1 MMKDKI
7 RILLVRFCSVLAPLP
22 LLAGLISCGEKNE
35 LYEEPSWLGNSIYE
49 WLQEDGNY
57 NYTLRLIDDLGQK
70 AVLSKTG
77 SKTLFVASDSV
88 YNAFFRNNDWG
99 VRSYDDL
106 TDAKKKLLLNS
117 AMVNNAYLVE
127 MLSSVSGT
135 TPLVGQCMRRSTAAS
150 VLDSVSRI
158 LPADMPNTSYWA
170 KYKDKAGG
178 IVLLRDNTS
187 KPMIHFLP
195 VFMNYNKVTDEDLS
209 ILTNGVSTS
218 TADAWVNGKKLVERD
233 ITCKNGYIQIM
244 DGLATAADNMAEII
258 HSHPNMSRFAAI
270 MDRFC
275 APYYDDAATKE
286 YNRLYNN
293 EDSVFTLKYFS
304 SNSGLGDFGSTIGG
318 ELLTDPD
325 GQLVDAYLPF
335 DPGWSQ
341 YMYTNT
347 AGRDLHYDAG
357 AMLVPT
363 NAALDDWWNNG
374 GGKVLQDQYKS
385 WENVPITVLSKMLD
399 IDLVRSFIE
408 TVPSKFKNIV
418 DNTNK
423 VPIGIDAKQ
432 HVDSCFMGCNGVV
445 YLTNKVFTPAAYSSV
460 SFPALINE
468 ETMNIIYW
476 AIKNLDFEPYLNSMD
491 SYYSFFIPTNTAML
505 NYVDPCS
512 YGQTTTVLYEFFYD
526 NDFKKVGAHRF
537 NYNIATREK
546 MEGELN
552 DASDDQVKNRL
563 RDMLDNLIVIGNVED
578 GHTYYTTKGGSV
590 LKVENAGRE
599 GMMTVSGGLQ
609 IETGETVT
617 IQAIYDQTKQGNGKA
632 YIMEQGMPL
641 TSRRSLYS
649 LLNGRAD
656 CEQFFELYIQGGTA
670 NTLMKTMMG
679 GNTCV
684 DYNCSLF
691 DAYNYTVYVPT
702 NEAIQKMHDDGLLPY
717 WTDYADLSDTLIYGD
732 LAKDRDWRTKA
743 QKLVADRI
751 LNFMKYH
758 IQDNAVYVGGD
769 TIGSAKF
776 ETSTLNPLN
785 KRFYS
790 LTVQANES
798 DIIVTDQLQNERRVV
813 KGDNYNLT
821 GREYWISSVNNM
833 RSNSLYNASD
843 LVVHQIDGVLLYE
856 TSQTATHWR
865 DELDAL
871 AASLNANE

>member
-1 MMKDKI
+1 MNVMTKWLGATFF
-7 RILLVRFCSVLAPLP
+7 ILHSSFF
-22 LLAGLISCGEKNE
+22 ISCGEKDE
-35 LYEEPSWLGNSIYE
+35 LYEEPEWLGNSIYE
-49 WLQEDGNY
+49 RLQEDGNY
-57 NYTLRLIDDLGQK
+57 NYTLRLIDDLGQRD
-70 AVLSKTG
+70 VLSKTG

-88 YNAFFRNNDWG
+88 YNNFFRNNDWG
-99 VRSYDDL
+99 VRSYNEL
-106 TDAKKKLLLNS
+106 SDAKKKLLLNS

-127 MLSSVSGT
+127 MLSSVSGP
-135 TPLVGQCMRRSTAAS
+135 TPLTGQCMRRATAAS

-158 LPADMPNTSYWA
+158 LPKDMPNTSFWE
-170 KYKDKAGG
+170 KYKSNPRG
-178 IVLLRDNTS
+178 IILLRDNTS

-195 VFMNYNKVTDEDLS
+195 VFMNHNKITDEDLS
-209 ILTNGVSTS
+209 ILTNGVSRS
-218 TADAWVNGKKLVERD
+218 TADAWVNGKKLLERD

-244 DGLATAADNMAEII
+244 DGVATAADNMAEII
-258 HSHPNMSRFAAI
+258 HRHANMSRFASI

-293 EDSVFTLKYFS
+293 QDSVFTLKYFS
-304 SNSGLGDFGSTIGG
+304 SNSNLADYGESNGG
-318 ELLTDPD
+318 ELTTDPD

-363 NAALDDWWNNG
+363 NEALDDWWENG
-374 GGKVLQDQYKS
+374 GGKVLQDQYLT

-423 VPIGIDAKQ
+423 VPIGINAQ
-432 HVDSCFMGCNGVV
+432 EHVDSCFMGCNGVV

-468 ETMNIIYW
+468 ETMNVIYW

-505 NYVDPCS
+505 SYLDPCS
-512 YGQTTTVLYEFFYD
+512 YGQTTTVMYEFYYN
-526 NDFKKVGAHRF
+526 NDFKKVGAHRY
-537 NYNIATREK
+537 NYNMATQEK
-546 MEGELN
+546 MEGELD

-563 RDMLDNLIVIGNVED
+563 RDLLDNLIVIGDVED

-590 LKVENAGRE
+590 LKVSNAGQE
-599 GMMTVSGGLQ
+599 GVMTVAGGLQ
-609 IETGETVT
+609 IETGQGVTV
-617 IQAIYDQTKQGNGKA
+617 QAIYDQTKQGNGKS
-632 YIMEQGMPL
+632 YVMEQGLPL
-641 TSRRSLYS
+641 TSRKSLYS
-649 LLNGRAD
+649 LLNGRED
-656 CEQFFELYIQGGTA
+656 CERFFELFTQGGSV
-670 NTLMKTMMG
+670 NTLSKTIMG

-691 DAYNYTVYVPT
+691 DAYNYTIYVPT
-702 NEAIQKMHDDGLLPY
+702 NAAIEQLIADGYLPT
-717 WTDYADLSDTLIYGD
+717 WSDYAQLSDTLVYGPQ
-732 LAKDRDWRTKA
+732 ASNKDWRTKA

-758 IQDNAVYVGGD
+758 IQDNAVYVGGTPVSD
-769 TIGSAKF
+769 AKF

-790 LTVQANES
+790 LDVQADDNG
-798 DIIVTDQLQNERRVV
+798 ITVTDQLQNRRHVV
-813 KGDNYNLT
+813 KGGNYNLT
-821 GREYWISSVNNM
+821 GREYWISSANNM

-843 LVVHQIDGVLLYE
+843 IVMHQIDGVLLYDS
-856 TSQTATHWR
+856 SQTATKWR
-865 DELDAL
+865 EEVMGMISD
-871 AASLNANE
+871 

>member
-1 MMKDKI
+1 MTRTTLKG
-7 RILLVRFCSVLAPLP
+7 
-22 LLAGLISCGEKNE
+22 LLAKSMTAVAMGTLLMACGEKDE

-49 WLQEDGNY
+49 RLQQDGNY
-57 NYTLRLIDDLGQK
+57 SYTLRLIDDLGQK

-88 YNAFFRNNDWG
+88 YEAFFNSNDWG
-99 VRSYDDL
+99 VRSYADL
-106 TDAKKKLLLNS
+106 SDAKKKLLLNS

-127 MLSSVSGT
+127 MLSSVSAT
-135 TPLVGQCMRRSTAAS
+135 TPLVGQCMRRATAAS

-158 LPADMPNTSYWA
+158 LPADMPNTPYWA
-170 KYKDKAGG
+170 KYKNRRGG

-195 VFMNYNKVTDEDLS
+195 VFMSHNKITSQDLS
-209 ILTNGVSTS
+209 ILTNGVSAS
-218 TADAWVNGKKLVERD
+218 TADAWVNGKKLLDRD
-233 ITCKNGYIQIM
+233 ITCKNGYIQKM
-244 DGLATAADNMAEII
+244 NGLATAADNMAEII
-258 HSHPNMSRFAAI
+258 HSHDNMSRFAVI

-304 SNSGLGDFGSTIGG
+304 SNSNLAEYGDSKGG

-357 AMLVPT
+357 AILVPT
-363 NAALDDWWNNG
+363 NKALDEWWNNG
-374 GGKVLQDQYKS
+374 GGKVLQDQYGS
-385 WENVPITVLSKMLD
+385 WDNVPMTVLSKMLD
-399 IDLVRSFIE
+399 ISLVRSFVE

-423 VPIGIDAKQ
+423 VPIGISAEE

-476 AIKNLDFEPYLNSMD
+476 GIRNLDFEPYLNSMD

-505 NYVDPCS
+505 TYVDPCS
-512 YGQTTTVLYEFFYD
+512 YGQTTTVLYEFYYN
-526 NDFKKVGAHRF
+526 NDFKKVGARRY
-537 NYNIATREK
+537 NYDMATQQK
-546 MEGELN
+546 LEGDLDE
-552 DASDDQVKNRL
+552 ASDDQVKNRL
-563 RDMLDNLIVIGNVED
+563 RDLLDNLIVIGNVED
-578 GHTYYTTKGGSV
+578 GNTYYTTKGGSV
-590 LKVENAGRE
+590 LRIENAGRE
-599 GMMTVSGGLQ
+599 GVMTVAGGLQ
-609 IETGETVT
+609 IENGQGVTVKT
-617 IQAIYDQTKQGNGKA
+617 IYDQTKQGNGKS
-632 YIMEQGMPL
+632 YVIEQGLPL
-641 TSRRSLYS
+641 TSKYSLYS
-649 LLNGRAD
+649 ILNGRSG
-656 CEQFFELYIQGGTA
+656 CERFFELYTQGGSA
-670 NTLMKTMMG
+670 NTLPKTTMG

-702 NEAIQKMHDDGLLPY
+702 NETIEQMHNDGRLPY
-717 WTDYADLSDTLIYGD
+717 WSDYTDLSNAEVYGD
-732 LAKDRDWRTKA
+732 LVNNRNWLQQVQKA
-743 QKLVADRI
+743 VANRI

-758 IQDNAVYVGGD
+758 IQDNAIYLE
-769 TIGSAKF
+769 GSTVEKAKF
-776 ETSTLNPLN
+776 ETSTLNPQN

-790 LTVQANES
+790 LEVTADKDGIS
-798 DIIVTDQLQNERRVV
+798 VTDQLGNTRLVQQGANS
-813 KGDNYNLT
+813 NIA
-821 GREYWISSVNNM
+821 GREYWITNASNLRN
-833 RSNSLYNASD
+833 NSLYNASD
-843 LVVHQIDGVLLYE
+843 VVVHQIDGVLLYE
-856 TSQTATHWR
+856 ASQTTTTWKAEVDAITATFQ
-865 DELDAL
+865 
-871 AASLNANE
+871 NNE

>member
-1 MMKDKI
+1 MMRTRLKG
-7 RILLVRFCSVLAPLP
+7 LLATSCSVAVMAALMA
-22 LLAGLISCGEKNE
+22 SCGEKEE

-49 WLQEDGNY
+49 RLQEDGNY

-77 SKTLFVASDSV
+77 SKTLFVAADGV
-88 YNAFFRNNDWG
+88 YDAFFADNTWG
-99 VRSYDDL
+99 VKGYDDL
-106 TDAKKKLLLNS
+106 SEAQKKLLLNS

-135 TPLVGQCMRRSTAAS
+135 TPLTGQCMRRATAAS

-158 LPADMPNTSYWA
+158 MPADMPATTFWA
-170 KYKDKAGG
+170 PYRQKAEG

-195 VFMNYNKVTDEDLS
+195 VFMNHNKITDEDLS
-209 ILTNGVSTS
+209 ILTNGISTS

-258 HSHPNMSRFAAI
+258 HSHPNMQRFASI

-275 APYYDDAATKE
+275 APYYDEAATKE
-286 YNRLYNN
+286 YNRLYQNQ
-293 EDSVFTLKYFS
+293 DSVFTLKYFS
-304 SNSGLGDFGSTIGG
+304 SNSNLGQYGDNNGG
-318 ELLTDPD
+318 ELLNDPS

-335 DPGWSQ
+335 DPGWNQ

-357 AMLVPT
+357 AILVPT
-363 NAALDDWWNNG
+363 NKALDEWWNEG
-374 GGKVLQDQYKS
+374 GGKVLQDQYGT
-385 WENVPITVLSKMLD
+385 WDNVPLSVLSKMLD
-399 IDLVRSFIE
+399 INLVRSFVE

-423 VPIGIDAKQ
+423 VPIGIKAEE

-445 YLTNKVFTPAAYSSV
+445 YLINKVFTPAAYSSV

-476 AIKNLDFEPYLNSMD
+476 GIKNLDFEPYLNSMD

-505 NYVDPCS
+505 TYVDPCS
-512 YGQTTTVLYEFFYD
+512 YGQTSTVLYEFFYD

-537 NYNIATREK
+537 NYDLTAGQK
-546 MEGELN
+546 MEGDLD
-552 DASDDQVKNRL
+552 DASDAQVQNRL
-563 RDMLDNLIVIGNVED
+563 RDLLDNLIVVGNVED
-578 GHTYYTTKGGSV
+578 GHAYYTTKGGSV
-590 LKVENAGRE
+590 LKIANGGQE
-599 GMMTVSGGLQ
+599 GTMTVSGGLQ
-609 IETGETVT
+609 IENGNAIT
-617 IQAIYDQTKQGNGKA
+617 IQAIYDQTKQGNGKS

-641 TSRRSLYS
+641 TSRKSLYS
-649 LLNGRAD
+649 LLNGRTD
-656 CEQFFELYIQGGTA
+656 CERFFELYTQGGGA
-670 NTLMKTMMG
+670 NTLPKTTMG

-702 NEAIQKMHDDGLLPY
+702 NDAIQQMVDDGYLPT
-717 WTDYADLSDTLIYGD
+717 WSDYAQLSDTLVYGS
-732 LAKDRDWRTKA
+732 LAKDKAWLTKA
-743 QKLVADRI
+743 QRLVADRI

-758 IQDNAVYVGGD
+758 IQDNAVYLEGETVN
-769 TIGSAKF
+769 SAKF

-790 LTVQANES
+790 LTVKADQ
-798 DIIVTDQLQNERRVV
+798 DGITITDQLNNTRSVV
-813 KGDNYNLT
+813 KGGNSNLT
-821 GREYWISSVNNM
+821 GREYWISGANNL
-833 RSNSLYNASD
+833 RSNTLYNASD
-843 LVVHQIDGVLLYE
+843 VVMHQIDGVLLYDAA
-856 TSQTATHWR
+856 QTATKWK
-865 DELDAL
+865 DDIEAL
-871 AASLNANE
+871 ATE